1 MGTPPIR
8 TTTEGVPVAKSLS
21 FMIAVIVGGHG
32 LIGLFIEGEHMLG
45 IFTVDIVLD
54 AIYLGT
60 AGLLLAVAVLDLSAL
75 TIRIIV
81 GFVGVSYLALFLA
94 GLADRQLAGA
104 APTGLTL
111 MDDVLFAGLVAA
123 CAVAALQPRP
133 ELPLW
138 VDNEAAGHSLSKL

>member
-1 MGTPPIR
+1 MT
-8 TTTEGVPVAKSLS
+8 KS
-21 FMIAVIVGGHG
+21 IALMLAMIVGGHG

-54 AIYLGT
+54 VIYLGT
-60 AGLLLAVAVLDLSAL
+60 ALLLVAVAVLDLSAL

-81 GFVGVSYLALFLA
+81 GFVALSYLALLLA

-111 MDDVLFAGLVAA
+111 MDDVLFAGLAAA
-123 CAVAALQPRP
+123 CAVTALQPRP

-138 VDNEAAGHSLSKL
+138 VDNESAGHPLSKL